1 MERKS
6 LFVNSVEILRIEE
19 DKYLISEEGVLVNI
33 SRDEF
38 VKELINFTWTISS
51 WDEEVEQQFRS
62 ILEELK
68 KNG

>member
-6 LFVNSVEILRIEE
+6 LFVNGVEILRIEE